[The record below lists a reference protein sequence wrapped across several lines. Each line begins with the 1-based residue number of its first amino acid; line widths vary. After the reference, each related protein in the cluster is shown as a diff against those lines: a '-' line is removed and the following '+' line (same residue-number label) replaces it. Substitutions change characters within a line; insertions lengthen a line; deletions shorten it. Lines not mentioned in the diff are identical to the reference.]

1 MRHYAARMWVGLD
14 TRAETTSERLYR
26 IGQLYGA
33 GHHRDQGLSRSRGSR
48 RPVAGKGGRRVK
60 DVYLTMGAY
69 DFVVIFEAPED
80 ETMAGILLEAGRLG
94 TVRTNTMRAFPKADF
109 ERIVAGLS

>member
-1 MRHYAARMWVGLD
+1 MR
-14 TRAETTSERLYR
+14 
-26 IGQLYGA
+26 
-33 GHHRDQGLSRSRGSR
+33 
-48 RPVAGKGGRRVK
+48 
-60 DVYLTMGAY
+60 Y

>member
-1 MRHYAARMWVGLD
+1 MNTYIALVNYTEQGITAIKD
-14 TRAETTSERLYR
+14 SPERADHV
-26 IGQLYGA
+26 GQLLAKA
-33 GHHRDQGLSRSRGSR
+33 GG
-48 RPVAGKGGRRVK
+48 RVK

-69 DFVVIFEAPED
+69 DFVVIFEAPDD
-80 ETMAGILLEAGRLG
+80 ETMTSVLLEAGRLG